1 MIFGK
6 YINKYY
12 LKYLW
17 VLLIGLIALVLVDV
31 YQLKIPEIYS
41 AIIDGL
47 NGVSP
52 IPLNK
57 EFLLSLMMDMFVI
70 VAVLV
75 LGRVLW
81 RICFF
86 GSAHRAAA
94 NIRRKMFDHCKDLPQ
109 EFYSKN
115 KVGSLMSLF
124 TNDINTVQEC
134 FGDGILMFF
143 DALVLGGMAIYKMFK
158 VNVTLAAL
166 SLIPLVILLII
177 GIVVGGYM
185 EKKWTLRQEAFSN
198 LSDFSQESYSGLSV
212 IKAFVKEAKE
222 LYQFKKL
229 NKDNVNANVTFVKAS
244 TLLHI
249 LITLLVGTVMCLI
262 LGVGGYLVYIETPGL
277 STGKLI
283 EFMSYFNSTIW
294 PMMAISNLIDMTSR
308 GKASLNR
315 ISELLDYKNNITDKE
330 DVEDISEIKGEI
342 EFRNLTF
349 RYPGSEHDILSNV
362 SFKINAGENIG
373 VVGKTGCGKTTL
385 VDLILRLY
393 NVEDNTL
400 FIDGHDINKIPIKTV
415 RNYCAYVPQDNF
427 LFSDTIEANIA
438 FAFENVDKE
447 KVQAAAK
454 LADVHSNIIEFEKQY
469 ETVLGERGVTI
480 SGGQK
485 QRTSIARALMKDS
498 SVLILDDSVSAVDTK
513 TEEIILNNL
522 AMSRKG
528 KTTILIAHRISTI
541 QSLDRILFMEDGKIV
556 AFDTHNNLY
565 NNCEPYKKMV
575 DLQKLEQEDGG
586 NL

>member
-330 DVEDISEIKGEI
+330 DVENINEIKGEI

>member
-17 VLLIGLIALVLVDV
+17 VLLIGLVALILVDI

-52 IPLNK
+52 VPLNK
-57 EFLLSLMMDMFVI
+57 EYLLSLMNDMFVI

-81 RICFF
+81 RVCFF
-86 GSAHRAAA
+86 GSAHRTAA

-143 DALVLGGMAIYKMFK
+143 DALVLGGMAIYKMFR
-158 VNVTLAAL
+158 VNLTLAAL
-166 SLIPLVILLII
+166 SLVPLVILLFI

-262 LGVGGYLVYIETPGL
+262 LGVGGYLVFIETPGL

-308 GKASLNR
+308 GKASLKR
-315 ISELLDYKNNITDKE
+315 ISDLLDYKNNITDRD
-330 DVEDISEIKGEI
+330 DVEDINVIKGEI
-342 EFRNLTF
+342 EFKNLSF
-349 RYPGSEHDILSNV
+349 RYPGTEHDILSNI

-438 FAFENVDKE
+438 FAYDCIDKE
-447 KVQAAAK
+447 KVKEAAK

-522 AMSRKG
+522 AESRKG

-541 QSLDRILFMEDGKIV
+541 QSLDKILFMEDGKIV

-565 NNCEPYKKMV
+565 SNCEPYRKMV

-586 NL
+586 ND

>member
-330 DVEDISEIKGEI
+330 DVENINEIKGEI
-342 EFRNLTF
+342 
-349 RYPGSEHDILSNV
+349 
-362 SFKINAGENIG
+362 
-373 VVGKTGCGKTTL
+373 
-385 VDLILRLY
+385 
-393 NVEDNTL
+393 
-400 FIDGHDINKIPIKTV
+400 
-415 RNYCAYVPQDNF
+415 
-427 LFSDTIEANIA
+427 
-438 FAFENVDKE
+438 
-447 KVQAAAK
+447 
-454 LADVHSNIIEFEKQY
+454 
-469 ETVLGERGVTI
+469 
-480 SGGQK
+480 
-485 QRTSIARALMKDS
+485 
-498 SVLILDDSVSAVDTK
+498 
-513 TEEIILNNL
+513 
-522 AMSRKG
+522 
-528 KTTILIAHRISTI
+528 
-541 QSLDRILFMEDGKIV
+541 
-556 AFDTHNNLY
+556 
-565 NNCEPYKKMV
+565 
-575 DLQKLEQEDGG
+575 
-586 NL
+586 